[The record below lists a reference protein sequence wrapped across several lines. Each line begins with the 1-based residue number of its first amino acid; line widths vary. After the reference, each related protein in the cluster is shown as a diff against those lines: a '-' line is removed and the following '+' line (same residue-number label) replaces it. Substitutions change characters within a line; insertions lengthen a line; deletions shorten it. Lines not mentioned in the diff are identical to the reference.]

1 MNNHSSFLKNK
12 TKQSVCSGSKPTSH
26 LEHQSLP
33 KECFGRYPAGEAP
46 ITCILVSGC
55 GIERRNCDWC
65 LLVQQGKL
73 PLSLRELLLWRWIL
87 SKKRPN
93 PIWKK
98 TFGILNE
105 KVQSSGVHDA
115 SSGQLPICHRSG
127 DKAKSM
133 SVKICLF
140 YASTSFSLS
149 VCFPLI
155 LFPSIFLRIKH
166 ILFYVFLQQLNQGRQ
181 CAKVNKH
188 ITRPSEIFSYS
199 QLHFKLKTTAVFIW
213 MWLIQISDYR
223 C

>member
-1 MNNHSSFLKNK
+1 MNNHSSFFFFFFF
-12 TKQSVCSGSKPTSH
+12 KQSVCSGSKPTSH

-65 LLVQQGKL
+65 LLVQQAKL

-87 SKKRPN
+87 SKKKKRPN

-105 KVQSSGVHDA
+105 KVKSSGIHDA
-115 SSGQLPICHRSG
+115 SSGQLPICHWSGDKDG

-140 YASTSFSLS
+140 YDSTSFSLS
-149 VCFPLI
+149 
-155 LFPSIFLRIKH
+155 LFSLS
-166 ILFYVFLQQLNQGRQ
+166 LV
-181 CAKVNKH
+181 
-188 ITRPSEIFSYS
+188 SFSLLAY
-199 QLHFKLKTTAVFIW
+199 
-213 MWLIQISDYR
+213 
-223 C
+223 